1 MNKEQSELI
10 DIIMIFRNYMRMLF
24 RKWKIV
30 VLFIL
35 CGTLFCYF
43 RGKASYQPSYV
54 ASATF
59 TINIRDEQKGNME
72 KDESFF
78 DNEAAEQ
85 MAKTFPYILTS
96 GVLQR
101 KVENDLGIESVAGK
115 ISAEVMENTNFLTIS
130 VEDIDAER
138 AYATLQSVIK
148 NYPSVSEV
156 IIGKISM
163 QKLDETGIPIA
174 PINANEVKRKT
185 IKGGIVGGVF
195 GFLWIGLLTFIHKT
209 IRGEEDCPKLIYK
222 KCLGSVPQIH
232 AKKRSAKQEYHL
244 NILDEYVEDK
254 FLEAFRIIRNKVE
267 QSAEINQLKSI
278 LVTSAI
284 SGEGKST
291 IAVNL
296 ALSLAQRNKKVALL
310 DCDLRHPSD
319 NTILKWKQNKGLGE
333 YLKGECSLSEC
344 WIHNKN
350 VFGNHEEL
358 FFIPGGKPLEDGSKF
373 LSTDKM
379 QKIIEELESKMDF
392 VIIDA
397 PPIALM
403 TDAAILSKYADGVLF
418 IVRQDYANV
427 NCILEGMEELTQS
440 KTYFMGCVL
449 NGEE

>member
-1 MNKEQSELI
+1 MNKEQIELI
-10 DIIMIFRNYMRMLF
+10 DIIMILKNYMRMLL

-30 VLFIL
+30 VLLIL
-35 CGTLFCYF
+35 CGTLLCYF
-43 RGKASYQPSYV
+43 RGKSSYQPYYV

-59 TINIRDEQKGNME
+59 TINIRNEQKGNME

-78 DNEAAEQ
+78 NNAAAEQ

-101 KVENDLGIESVAGK
+101 KVANDLGVESVAGK

-156 IIGKISM
+156 IIGKINM
-163 QKLDETGIPIA
+163 NKLDETGIPVS
-174 PINANEVKRKT
+174 PINANEVKEKT
-185 IKGGIVGGVF
+185 IKGGILGGIL

-209 IRGEEDCPKLIYK
+209 IRREEDCPKLIHK

-232 AKKRSAKQEYHL
+232 AKKRSKKNECHL
-244 NILDEYVEDK
+244 NILDDYAEDK

-267 QSAEINQLKSI
+267 QSAEINHLKSI

-296 ALSLAQRNKKVALL
+296 ALSLAQGNKKTALL

-319 NTILKWKQNKGLGE
+319 NAILKWKQNKGLGE

-344 WIHNKN
+344 QIYNRS
-350 VFGNHEEL
+350 VFGNHEEF
-358 FFIPGGKPLEDGSKF
+358 FFIPGGEAMEDGSKF
-373 LSTDKM
+373 LATDKM
-379 QKIIEELESKMDF
+379 RKIIEELESKMDF
-392 VIIDA
+392 IIIDA

-403 TDAAILSKYADGVLF
+403 TDAAILSRYVDGVLF

-427 NCILEGMEELTQS
+427 NYILEGMEELAQS
-440 KTYFMGCVL
+440 KVHFMGCVL

>member
-1 MNKEQSELI
+1 MNKEQVELI
-10 DIIMIFRNYMRMLF
+10 DIIAILKNYMRMLL

-30 VLFIL
+30 VLLIL
-35 CGTLFCYF
+35 CGTLLCYF
-43 RGKASYQPSYV
+43 RGKSSYQPYYV

-59 TINIRDEQKGNME
+59 TINIRNEQKGNME

-78 DNEAAEQ
+78 NNAAAEQ

-101 KVENDLGIESVAGK
+101 KVANDLGVESVAGK

-156 IIGKISM
+156 IIGKINM
-163 QKLDETGIPIA
+163 NKLDETGIPVL
-174 PINANEVKRKT
+174 PINANEVKGKT
-185 IKGGIVGGVF
+185 IKGGILGGIL
-195 GFLWIGLLTFIHKT
+195 GFLWIGLLALIHKT
-209 IRGEEDCPKLIYK
+209 IRREEDCPRLIHK

-232 AKKRSAKQEYHL
+232 AKKRSKKKESHL
-244 NILDEYVEDK
+244 NILDDYAEDK

-267 QSAEINQLKSI
+267 QSAEINHLKSI

-296 ALSLAQRNKKVALL
+296 ALSLAQGNKKVALL

-319 NTILKWKQNKGLGE
+319 NAILKWKQNKGLGE

-344 WIHNKN
+344 QIYNRS
-350 VFGNHEEL
+350 VFGNHEEF
-358 FFIPGGKPLEDGSKF
+358 FFIPGGEAMEDGSKF
-373 LSTDKM
+373 LATDKM
-379 QKIIEELESKMDF
+379 RKIIEELESKMDF
-392 VIIDA
+392 IIIDA

-403 TDAAILSKYADGVLF
+403 TDAAILSRYVDGVLF

-427 NCILEGMEELTQS
+427 NYILEGMEELAQS
-440 KTYFMGCVL
+440 KVHFMGCVL